1 MTEVRK
7 VTGPTSRFDRNAS
20 PIVALVVAAIL
31 LAILKPW
38 GTGDGPTA
46 IATPGTRPTG
56 SGSSPPEVGTR
67 LYDFLTFGTN
77 EPPPSWELW
86 PAGNLASFY
95 FAMRIDL
102 TARPPEDPS
111 AIPSGSPAAS
121 ATPIP
126 IGSPIEDPEPGAV
139 PSSWP
144 TIRISAGSH
153 LDLLGLNR
161 PLGYGIGSITLVRLN
176 DDGTEERV
184 HAIIGTSPW
193 PDHFTIVGYAAA
205 GAADRTSMEP
215 WPPGTYR
222 LDAVIEPGHLS
233 RTVDIVIET
242 ERPGA
247 PSMTP
252 AGSASPAP

>member
-1 MTEVRK
+1 MTEVRR
-7 VTGPTSRFDRNAS
+7 VSGPSSRFERSAGWV
-20 PIVALVVAAIL
+20 VALVVTGILIAIV
-31 LAILKPW
+31 KPW

-46 IATPGTRPTG
+46 IASPTAQATVRASPGASAGP
-56 SGSSPPEVGTR
+56 R

-86 PAGNLASFY
+86 PAGNLASFF

-102 TARPPEDPS
+102 TTGAAVDPG
-111 AIPSGSPAAS
+111 ATPSGSPAAT

-126 IGSPIEDPEPGAV
+126 IGSPIDGPEPRAV

-161 PLGYGIGSITLVRLN
+161 PPGYGIGSITLVRLN
-176 DDGTEERV
+176 EDGSVERV
-184 HAIIGTSPW
+184 HVILGTSPW
-193 PDHFTIVGYAAA
+193 PDHFTIIGYAAI
-205 GAADRTSMEP
+205 GIADRTSMEP

-222 LDAVIEPGHLS
+222 LDVVIEPGHFH

-252 AGSASPAP
+252 AASAPARP